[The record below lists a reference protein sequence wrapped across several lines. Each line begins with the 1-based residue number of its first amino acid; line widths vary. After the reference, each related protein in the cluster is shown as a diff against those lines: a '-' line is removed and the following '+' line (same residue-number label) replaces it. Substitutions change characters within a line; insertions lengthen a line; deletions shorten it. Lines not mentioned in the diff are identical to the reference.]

1 MRFSGRYG
9 GLGLDDLEF
18 TDSKEKQRKRL
29 KEKVIQTSFQS
40 KEKRERH
47 FKQQRPH
54 QHLHQVQEEQPP
66 RTDYKYTRNLVN
78 RLQPINWRVGAEMQR
93 RIKSDE
99 KAEGAEEK
107 LRQRESSSNV
117 AIIPHR

>member
-18 TDSKEKQRKRL
+18 TDSKEKQRKHL
-29 KEKVIQTSFQS
+29 KEKVIQTGFQS
-40 KEKRERH
+40 KEKRESH

-78 RLQPINWRVGAEMQR
+78 RLQPIDWRVGAEMQR
-93 RIKSDE
+93 
-99 KAEGAEEK
+99 
-107 LRQRESSSNV
+107 
-117 AIIPHR
+117 